1 MKKTLFGMTA
11 VAITM
16 AVVGCGGSGASTT
29 GTAFYVDNGVEGIQ
43 YECGS
48 HSGNTASGG
57 EFSFEIG
64 QECKFSIAGVPLRS
78 VGAKK
83 LLEGGYVLEDQ
94 LAVAKLLQSIDAN
107 GDSGD
112 GIQIT
117 KEILTALKKALED
130 HDSAGKLP
138 AGDKLAEVVAAVG
151 HDVDAV
157 SGDVKSDAE
166 VETHLN
172 NTRGEILKKFLAGKT
187 LYEAADHYVERVRI
201 NDDASRGEWEVLLHA
216 FYPAA
221 VGEKGTY
228 AYEYSTNA
236 GLFVVDGNKI
246 GTIDINNGITE
257 KYTEI
262 DFSGSVVRL
271 YNDKQ
276 EAIDWYFRSHDDH
289 ESQAPD
295 MKEKI
300 LGTWKKSCYRSHG
313 EYYSRVLAFGKDGT
327 YQDTKT
333 YYGADSSCDD
343 AEATRERNFHYSV
356 GDKTEDS
363 NGNDAYELDRWDEDG
378 HYYYSM
384 FKFTAEG
391 NLLKAGDR
399 EPNLG
404 ATKEHRANYFDSSW
418 EGFGKSKNIPAII
431 GRRVIMKIYNNI
443 DPNSSYLQDIKS
455 RYKNDFVAV
464 VSNNLSCTDYG
475 LQTIRSSFDGDTSS
489 GHEYINDNNGYPRVC
504 AEINT
509 KDSAPWRG
517 YVTVVVA
524 YNPSYK

>member
-1 MKKTLFGMTA
+1 MKKTLLGMTTA
-11 VAITM
+11 VIAMAI
-16 AVVGCGGSGASTT
+16 VGCDPSTT
-29 GTAFYVDNGVEGIQ
+29 GTAYYVDNGMEGIQ

-48 HSGNTASGG
+48 HSGDTASGG
-57 EFSFEIG
+57 GFSFEIG

-78 VGAKK
+78 VEAKK
-83 LLEGGYVLEDQ
+83 LLGGGYVLEDQ

-107 GDSGD
+107 GDTGD

-117 KEILTALKKALED
+117 KEVLAALKKALED

-138 AGDKLAEVVAAVG
+138 TGDTLTEVVAAVG

-157 SGDVKSDAE
+157 SGDVKSDAQ

-172 NTRGEILKKFLAGKT
+172 NTRGEILKKFLSGKT
-187 LYEAADHYVERVRI
+187 LYEAADHYMERIRI

-216 FYPAA
+216 YYPAA

-228 AYEYSTNA
+228 TYEYSTNK
-236 GLFVVDGNKI
+236 GLFVVDGNKA
-246 GTIDINNGITE
+246 GTIDVNNGITE
-257 KYTEI
+257 KYIEI
-262 DFSGSVVRL
+262 DFSGSIVRL

-276 EAIDWYFRSHDDH
+276 EAINWYFRSHDDH
-289 ESQAPD
+289 ESQTLD
-295 MKEKI
+295 MEEKI
-300 LGTWKKSCYRSHG
+300 LGTWKKSCSYSHG

-333 YYGADSSCDD
+333 YYGTDSTCEDI
-343 AEATRERNFHYSV
+343 EATRERNFHYSV
-356 GDKTEDS
+356 GDKTEDL
-363 NGNDAYELDRWDEDG
+363 NGNDAYELDRWDEVG

-404 ATKEHRANYFDSSW
+404 TTKEHRANYFDPSW
-418 EGFGKSKNIPAII
+418 DGFGKSKDIPVI
-431 GRRVIMKIYNNI
+431 GRKRVLRIFNNI
-443 DPNSSYLQDIKS
+443 DPNSAYMQSIKS
-455 RYKNDFVAV
+455 HHADDFVEV
-464 VSNNLSCTDYG
+464 VSNHLSCTDYG
-475 LQTIRSSFDGDTSS
+475 LHTIRSTFDGDTAS
-489 GHEYINDNNGYPRVC
+489 GYEYQNVNSRYPTIC
-504 AEINT
+504 TEGNT
-509 KDSAPWRG
+509 KTSAPWYG

-524 YNPSYK
+524 NNPS